1 MTKREFYE
9 AIIKGEM
16 NEELQTFAATLRD
29 KLDHTNEL
37 RKSKPTKA
45 SVANE
50 PIKAEII
57 NLLRT
62 NPVVMTASEVA
73 TEVGVSTSKASAIL
87 RTIEDLVVSEVK
99 GKSGKVKGY
108 RFG

>member
-16 NEELQTFAATLRD
+16 NEELQNFAATLRD

-37 RKSKPTKA
+37 RKNRPTKA

-50 PIKAEII
+50 PIKAEIVR
-57 NLLRT
+57 LLQD
-62 NPVVMTASEVA
+62 NPVVVTASEVA
-73 TEVGVSTSKASAIL
+73 EQVGISTSKASAIL
-87 RTIEDLVVSEVK
+87 RTIENLEVSEVK

-108 RFG
+108 KLG